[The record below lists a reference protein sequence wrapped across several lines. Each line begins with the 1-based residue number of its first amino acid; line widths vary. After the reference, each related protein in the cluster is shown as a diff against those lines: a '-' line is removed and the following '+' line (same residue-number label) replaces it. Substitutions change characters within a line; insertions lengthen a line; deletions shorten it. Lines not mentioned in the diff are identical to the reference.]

1 MIYSCIGGGVLLIIL
16 ILVILCLTGV
26 ICGPGQQCTGI
37 KISKQDK
44 KGGPGLKKMESLR
57 EKRDRENTEKQAEK
71 RKDTDIEKNEGSEV
85 E

>member
-1 MIYSCIGGGVLLIIL
+1 M
-16 ILVILCLTGV
+16 ILCLTGV

-44 KGGPGLKKMESLR
+44 KGGPGQKKIESLR
-57 EKRDRENTEKQAEK
+57 ERRDRENTEAQAENK
-71 RKDTDIEKNEGSEV
+71 KDNEPDIEKNEGSEV